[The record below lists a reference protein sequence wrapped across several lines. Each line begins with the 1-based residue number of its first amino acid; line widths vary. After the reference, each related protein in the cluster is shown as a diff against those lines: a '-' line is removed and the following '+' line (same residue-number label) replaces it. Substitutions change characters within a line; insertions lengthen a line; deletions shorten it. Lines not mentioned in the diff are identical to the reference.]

1 MNKQTTLIK
10 VILFCTL
17 ATLSST
23 TLALF
28 QSAHAILINTGDIAN
43 NAVTSP
49 KIRDGEVKTPDMS
62 NNAITTSKISDG
74 AVEENDLADNS
85 VTSNKIQDGSILA
98 ADLSPSLILGSS
110 NEKLKDVSQILFNT
124 CSIDF
129 PSIPAQKVSFA
140 FCPVTGVKIGD
151 KVIITNQ
158 DTASDLLTQSAS
170 VNSTD
175 LVKIAVKNPNF
186 LASDPPKISWAM
198 IIFRS

>member
-1 MNKQTTLIK
+1 MNKQIA
-10 VILFCTL
+10 ISLFAAIVSLLGTVHV
-17 ATLSST
+17 
-23 TLALF
+23 LF
-28 QSAHAILINTGDIAN
+28 PPTYGILIGTGDISN

-49 KIRDGEVKTPDMS
+49 KIRDGEVKTPDLS
-62 NNAITTSKISDG
+62 NNAVTTSKISNG
-74 AVEENDLADNS
+74 EVGESDLADDS
-85 VTSNKIQDGSILA
+85 VTSNKIQDGTIIA
-98 ADLSPSLILGSS
+98 ADLSPSVILGTT
-110 NEKLKDVSQILFNT
+110 NEKLKDVSQIFFKT

-129 PSIPAQKVSFA
+129 PSIPAQQVSFA

-198 IIFRS
+198 IIFR